1 MEKNR
6 ENFFI
11 KGMVAISFAI
21 MVLVNGIANIL
32 PINGIN
38 TGQVSDLY
46 FNLFAPAGITFS
58 IWGVIYLLLLI
69 YTLYQFG
76 LFQNRSSEVKVK
88 LLEQVG
94 ILFTISSIA
103 NTIWIFAWHYQVI
116 LLSLILMLIILVC
129 LIMINRL
136 IMAEKLSM
144 IEKFLIAI
152 PFSIYFGWITI
163 ATIAN
168 VITYLVSIGW
178 TGFGLSAVGWMVIIL
193 LVGLLI
199 GGFTMVKNKD
209 VAYGLV
215 LIWAYIG
222 IFIKHTSIYGF
233 SSIYP
238 AVIVTVII
246 CIVVFVLAELYLIF
260 GQNISR
266 KK

>member
-1 MEKNR
+1 MVKN
-6 ENFFI
+6 NVNGFVKILVFLSFI
-11 KGMVAISFAI
+11 V
-21 MVLVNGIANIL
+21 MVLVNALANIL

-58 IWGVIYLLLLI
+58 IWGLIYLLLLV

-76 LFQNRSSEVKVK
+76 FFQNNNSMVKVK
-88 LLEQVG
+88 LLEKVG
-94 ILFTISSIA
+94 IIFSISSIA
-103 NTIWIFAWHYQVI
+103 NTIWIFAWHYQII
-116 LLSLILMLIILVC
+116 LLSLILMLLILVC
-129 LIMINRL
+129 LIFINRL
-136 IMAEKLSM
+136 IMAEKLNKR
-144 IEKFLIAI
+144 EKFFIAL
-152 PFSIYFGWITI
+152 PFSVYFGWITI

-168 VITYLVSIGW
+168 LITYLVSIGW
-178 TGFGLSAVGWMVIIL
+178 TGFGISDVAWMVIIL

-199 GGFTMVKNKD
+199 GGITMVRNKD

-215 LIWAYIG
+215 LIWAYLG

-246 CIVVFVLAELYLIF
+246 CIVVFVLTELYILF
-260 GQNISR
+260 DQKISR
-266 KK
+266 K